1 MDCGRLL
8 IISTLVVGVAASAL
22 VVLGTRGRPWLPRIE
37 LMIFAMG
44 CTVIGAWAFAQVF
57 PLAVGF
63 LCPDCGICG
72 WEH

>member
-1 MDCGRLL
+1 
-8 IISTLVVGVAASAL
+8 
-22 VVLGTRGRPWLPRIE
+22 
-37 LMIFAMG
+37 MIFAMG